1 MSTTHNHHFKRQ
13 IHYLLAPIV
22 TIVAGPQKVKV
33 LVIGGGGREHALAW
47 RLAASP
53 SVTELHCAPGNPGVI
68 NLGTCH
74 SSTDYVHLAEH
85 LSIDLTVVGPEAPLV
100 AGVVDQFRALGRP
113 IVGPN
118 AANAALEGSK
128 VYSKR
133 FMDKLG
139 IPTARF
145 ETVDSAEAAR
155 AVFPKFR
162 YPLVLKTDGLAAG
175 KGVIIA
181 QNQAEAEDAL
191 TQLAYPMVLEEFL
204 EGEEVSFIALCDGK
218 TAVAL
223 EPSQDHKRIFDNDQG
238 PNTGGMGAYSDSR
251 ILTAEQR
258 SSILETVILPVVR
271 ATQFTGFLYAG
282 LMMTP
287 NGPSVLE
294 FNVRMGDPETQP
306 LMMRL
311 NCDWAEAL
319 MASARGALTGN
330 DLRWNPNP
338 ATCVVLA
345 SEGYPGT
352 VINNRLITG
361 LDKTQHC
368 QVFHAGTRQTEAG
381 IVTAGGRV
389 LGVTAL
395 GKTLRESIDNA
406 YAGVAQIHFDGMQ
419 YRRDIGF
426 RGLRRLQ

>member
-1 MSTTHNHHFKRQ
+1 M
-13 IHYLLAPIV
+13 
-22 TIVAGPQKVKV
+22 KV

-47 RLAASP
+47 RLAAST
-53 SVTELHCAPGNPGVI
+53 SVTQLHCAPGNPGSAQVA
-68 NLGTCH
+68 TCH
-74 SSTDYVHLAEH
+74 QSLDYVHLAQS
-85 LSIDLTVVGPEAPLV
+85 LGIDLTVVGPEAPLV
-100 AGVVDQFRALGRP
+100 AGVVDQFRAQGRH

-133 FMDKLG
+133 FMQKLG

-145 ETVDSAEAAR
+145 ETVDSAEQAR
-155 AVFPKFR
+155 AAFPHFR
-162 YPLVLKTDGLAAG
+162 FPLVLKTDGLAAG

-181 QNQAEAEDAL
+181 QNQAEADDAL
-191 TQLAYPMVLEEFL
+191 TQLAYPLVLEEFL
-204 EGEEVSFIALCDGK
+204 LGEEVSFIALCDGK
-218 TAVAL
+218 TALAL
-223 EPSQDHKRIFDNDQG
+223 EPSQDHKRIFDNDEG

-251 ILTAEQR
+251 ILTEAQR

-282 LMMTP
+282 LMMTAD
-287 NGPSVLE
+287 GPSVLE

-311 NCDWAEAL
+311 DCDWAEAL
-319 MASARGALTGN
+319 LASARGALTP
-330 DLRWNPNP
+330 DLVRWNPKP

-345 SEGYPGT
+345 SDGYPGAVT
-352 VINNRLITG
+352 SGRLITG
-361 LDKTQHC
+361 LHQPTTC

-395 GKTLRESIDNA
+395 GTTLQESIQNA
-406 YAGVAQIHFDGMQ
+406 YAGVANIHFEGMQ
-419 YRRDIGF
+419 YRKDIGF
-426 RGLRRLQ
+426 RGLRSLK

>member
-1 MSTTHNHHFKRQ
+1 
-13 IHYLLAPIV
+13 
-22 TIVAGPQKVKV
+22 
-33 LVIGGGGREHALAW
+33 
-47 RLAASP
+47 
-53 SVTELHCAPGNPGVI
+53 
-68 NLGTCH
+68 
-74 SSTDYVHLAEH
+74 
-85 LSIDLTVVGPEAPLV
+85 
-100 AGVVDQFRALGRP
+100 VVDQFRALGRH
-113 IVGPN
+113 IVGPT

-133 FMDKLG
+133 FMQKLG

-145 ETVDSAEAAR
+145 ETLESAEEAR
-155 AVFPKFR
+155 AAFPRFR
-162 YPLVLKTDGLAAG
+162 FPLVLKTDGLAAG

-181 QNQAEAEDAL
+181 QDLAEAEDAL
-191 TQLAYPMVLEEFL
+191 TQLAYPLVLEEFL
-204 EGEEVSFIALCDGK
+204 QGEEVSFIALCDGR

-251 ILTAEQR
+251 ILNENQR

-271 ATQFTGFLYAG
+271 ATGFTGFLYAG
-282 LMMTP
+282 LMMTSD
-287 NGPSVLE
+287 GPSVLE

-311 NCDWAEAL
+311 DCDWAEAL
-319 MASARGALTGN
+319 LASARGALSPTH
-330 DLRWNPNP
+330 LRWSPKP

-352 VINNRLITG
+352 VHSGRRIEGLAASTG
-361 LDKTQHC
+361 C
-368 QVFHAGTRQTEAG
+368 QVFHAGTRQTEEG

-395 GKTLRESIDNA
+395 GETLEASIETA
-406 YAGVAQIHFDGMQ
+406 YAGVAHIHFAGMQ
-419 YRRDIGF
+419 YRKDIGF
-426 RGLRRLQ
+426 RGLRSLRSTSVQ